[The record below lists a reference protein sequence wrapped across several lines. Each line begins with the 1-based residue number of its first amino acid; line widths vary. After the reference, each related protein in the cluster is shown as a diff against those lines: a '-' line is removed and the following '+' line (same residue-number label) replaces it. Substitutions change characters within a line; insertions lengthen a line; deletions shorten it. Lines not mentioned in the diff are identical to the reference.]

1 MYEPD
6 TASRNFLLAR
16 TIKRKKTKKK
26 TKTNK
31 QKGRGIGV
39 ASIFAPIAI
48 DVIGKSI
55 QQKKPIHKVLG
66 SYFK

>member
-1 MYEPD
+1 MV
-6 TASRNFLLAR
+6 
-16 TIKRKKTKKK
+16 KRKKTKKK

-66 SYFK
+66 SYFKKH